1 MTAAVAVSPTHQ
13 LDLFLDGHDAILV
26 HDIVTSLVARDLDRV
41 ATGLGRL
48 QREHPAHPD
57 LTSLTLLADTLQTP
71 SLSAATAAPHA
82 TLTARVDE
90 LERRVSPAARRFLGA
105 EAGAFLRPS
114 WMTLAA
120 TATTVP
126 FDGIYP
132 RAHPGWLC
140 QQYGD
145 WAAVRAAVEA
155 EPDWARTPL
164 LRYWMALA
172 RHHLGEPETAV
183 RLWLPL
189 CWIDPSLFVLHAP
202 SFPSAPV
209 REAWNAFE
217 RAAPFDE
224 APPVARNTA
233 AWFPA
238 WLLVRHPG
246 LANLFQTEDVPD
258 AGAAT
263 RAFRVLLSLLPLER
277 EGLTREVVSQRR
289 ALRSISPGFFR
300 HYLEVVS
307 RRRPEG

>member
-1 MTAAVAVSPTHQ
+1 MTPAVSAVPAHQ
-13 LDLFLDGHDAILV
+13 LDLFLDGRDALLV
-26 HDIVTSLVARDLDRV
+26 HEIVTSLIARDLDRV
-41 ATGLGRL
+41 ATGLGQLRH
-48 QREHPAHPD
+48 EHPAHPD
-57 LTSLTLLADTLQTP
+57 LTSLTRLADVLRAP
-71 SLSAATAAPHA
+71 SPSPPTHA
-82 TLTARVDE
+82 SLTAHIDE
-90 LERRVSPAARRFLGA
+90 LERRVAPVARRFLGK
-105 EAGAFLRPS
+105 EADSFLRPS

-120 TATTVP
+120 SAATMQ

-145 WAAVRAAVEA
+145 WVAVRAAVEA
-155 EPDWARTPL
+155 EPDWAKTPI
-164 LRYWMALA
+164 LRYWMGLA

-189 CWIDPSLFVLHAP
+189 CWIDPSLFVLQAP
-202 SFPSAPV
+202 ALPSAPV
-209 REAWNAFE
+209 RDAWNVFE

-224 APPVARNTA
+224 APTETTNTA

-246 LANLFQTEDVPD
+246 LANLFRADDSPD
-258 AGAAT
+258 TGAPA
-263 RAFRVLLSLLPLER
+263 RAFRVLISLLPLER
-277 EGLTREVVSQRR
+277 EGLTQEVVSKRR